1 MEIRAS
7 ADGSL
12 IPTGQHQPPPQREA
26 PYKFLWSQKMFPGTV
41 SEQRRLCSFSRI
53 ASDKMPE
60 NREAEVNS
68 SSGGILEGCLEEVV
82 FEQDVEG

>member
-1 MEIRAS
+1 
-7 ADGSL
+7 
-12 IPTGQHQPPPQREA
+12 
-26 PYKFLWSQKMFPGTV
+26 MFPGTV